1 MEIPRGPPEPWG
13 SAEQKDLESYSQGA
27 WLPAFPQSSKQ
38 RQTAGASA
46 RLTLCLLAWIRP
58 TSLTPS
64 SFPVSEPR
72 QGLRI
77 RAAPSLGFCST
88 LGPLWAPWRSVGSGG
103 EGRALSRSCLLV

>member
-46 RLTLCLLAWIRP
+46 LSHPLPSGLDKTNQPHIQLLPCVGAPPRP
-58 TSLTPS
+58 THPCRA
-64 SFPVSEPR
+64 FPGLLQHPR
-72 QGLRI
+72 
-77 RAAPSLGFCST
+77 AP
-88 LGPLWAPWRSVGSGG
+88 VGSLEVRWLWG
-103 EGRALSRSCLLV
+103 